1 MSYILRKRIANSF
14 HELVENIGFSK
25 ISITI
30 LMKHAKIRR
39 STFYEYFE
47 DKYDL
52 LGWYINNTLQELID
66 SNINYLSWKE
76 IIQLTFSE
84 LNIHKNFYI
93 SCIQEQHEI
102 DLVVIMTKHI
112 QLLIKQVFSEKYQS
126 NQEMLTLQHLL
137 ALGISKMAIHRILY
151 NTETAEY
158 NYLSQQIIQT
168 LKMFTFYF

>member
-66 SNINYLSWKE
+66 SNINYLSLGRNYT
-76 IIQLTFSE
+76 I
-84 LNIHKNFYI
+84 NFFG
-93 SCIQEQHEI
+93 
-102 DLVVIMTKHI
+102 VKH
-112 QLLIKQVFSEKYQS
+112 
-126 NQEMLTLQHLL
+126 T
-137 ALGISKMAIHRILY
+137 
-151 NTETAEY
+151 
-158 NYLSQQIIQT
+158 
-168 LKMFTFYF
+168 